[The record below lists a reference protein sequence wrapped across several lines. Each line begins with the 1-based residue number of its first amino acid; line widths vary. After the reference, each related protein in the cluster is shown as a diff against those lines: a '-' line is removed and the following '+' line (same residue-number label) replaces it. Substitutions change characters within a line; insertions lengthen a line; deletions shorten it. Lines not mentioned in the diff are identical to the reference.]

1 MTSTYKFLHR
11 EDLPIILEQG
21 RLQFGKLSYYRM
33 MFEKHGRQKWI
44 GDPHEGR
51 TEIFHDPIVAE
62 VVTPE
67 LSDVIA
73 RVGIRI
79 APGSHGTVVG
89 NTKSV
94 TSPDVHIFCAST
106 GDIGSLRASMC
117 EAHPNNLKPY
127 DACLLISDPTLL
139 AERIFAKGTLP
150 QFGGAP
156 VNRHF
161 DILPFRSVSYEEVR
175 TNAASGP
182 IKAPSPYL
190 KDSYFEAQAETR
202 LVLRPKDRS
211 DSTDLLV
218 VEIPN
223 PSDLFREI
231 PLK

>member
-1 MTSTYKFLHR
+1 MTSTYKLLHR
-11 EDLPIILEQG
+11 KDLPIILEQG
-21 RLQFGKLSYYRM
+21 RLKLGKLSYYRM
-33 MFEKHGRQKWI
+33 LFEKNAGRKWI

-51 TEIFHDPIVAE
+51 TEIFHDPIVAG

-67 LSDVIA
+67 LSDIIA

-79 APGSHGTVVG
+79 APGSSGTVIG

-94 TSPDVHIFCAST
+94 TSRDVHIFCAST

-117 EAHPNNLKPY
+117 EARPNNLKPY
-127 DACLLISDPTLL
+127 DACLLIGNPTLL
-139 AERIFAKGTLP
+139 AERIFMEGTLP
-150 QFGGAP
+150 QFGGAT
-156 VNRHF
+156 VRRHF

-182 IKAPSPYL
+182 IKTPSPYL

-202 LVLRPKDRS
+202 LVLRPKDQF
-211 DSTDLLV
+211 DSPDLLLV
-218 VEIPN
+218 AISN
-223 PSDLFREI
+223 PRALFCEI